1 MRTVGRITEPLAA
14 CPHTRHRRQSASFG
28 WLKRSWVNE
37 HGAQFNAEN
46 FRKCFECWNQL
57 CADDISAYIAD
68 MIDGFGRSIDYLR
81 LSVTDRCNFRC
92 HYCMP
97 EQQNFL
103 PHRNL
108 LTFEEIETL
117 VQRFIALGIRKIR
130 LTGGEPLVRRDVATL
145 IHALGAYVRSGA
157 LQELTLTTNG
167 SRLTEFAPTL
177 SAAGVRRINVSLDTL
192 DADDFRSISR
202 GGQLD
207 QVLDGIKAAQS
218 AGLDVKINMVAL
230 KGQNEAAL
238 LPMAKFCVENGHDLT
253 LIETMPLGSDV
264 HDRKDHFISLEQFTA
279 PLRAAYN
286 ITPLAYQSAGPA
298 RYYHVAPLGLR
309 LGLITPLSHNFC
321 DQCNRIRL
329 TTDGKIFM
337 CLGSDL
343 HVDLRKALR
352 EQSADDVDDL
362 LRKAMRL
369 KPLRHNFED
378 QLVTPA
384 LRLARHMNA
393 TGG

>member
-1 MRTVGRITEPLAA
+1 
-14 CPHTRHRRQSASFG
+14 
-28 WLKRSWVNE
+28 
-37 HGAQFNAEN
+37 
-46 FRKCFECWNQL
+46 
-57 CADDISAYIAD
+57 
-68 MIDGFGRSIDYLR
+68 MIDGFGRNIDYLR

-97 EQQNFL
+97 EQQSFL
-103 PHRNL
+103 PHRDL

-117 VQRFIALGIRKIR
+117 VQRFIAIGIRKIR
-130 LTGGEPLVRRDVATL
+130 LTGGEPLVRRDIGTL
-145 IHALGAYVRSGA
+145 IKALGAHVHSGA
-157 LQELTLTTNG
+157 LKELTLTTNG
-167 SRLTEFAPTL
+167 SRLTEFAPIL
-177 SAAGVRRINVSLDTL
+177 AAAGVKRINVSLDTL
-192 DADDFRSISR
+192 DAGDFLRISR
-202 GGQLD
+202 GGNLQ
-207 QVLDGIKAAQS
+207 QVLDGIEAAKAI
-218 AGLDVKINMVAL
+218 GLDIKINMVAL
-230 KGQNEAAL
+230 KGQNESAL
-238 LPMAKFCVENGHDLT
+238 LPMAQFCAENGYDIT

-264 HDRKDHFISLEQFTA
+264 HGRNDDFITLEQFTA
-279 PLRAAYN
+279 PLKAVCN
-286 ITPLAYQSAGPA
+286 MTPLAYQSAGPA
-298 RYYHVAPLGLR
+298 RYYQIEPLGLR

-352 EQSADDVDDL
+352 EQTSDDVDDL

-378 QLVTPA
+378 QLATPE